1 MGLRHRGRKAI
12 QTDKERARSSWSTA
26 TVSVRVP
33 LYMKRS
39 AEIFIATYNR
49 QAAPGARM
57 SMNALMQELLRR
69 WLLENDALVVPRD
82 ETGDE

>member
-1 MGLRHRGRKAI
+1 
-12 QTDKERARSSWSTA
+12 
-26 TVSVRVP
+26 
-33 LYMKRS
+33 
-39 AEIFIATYNR
+39 NR

-69 WLLENDALVVPRD
+69 WLVENDALVVPRD